1 MLNTVRKIKGSECS
15 AIQHRK
21 SRSQKYVMSRV
32 PLATVSWK
40 RTKKD
45 NCATYEKNAE
55 RTEREA
61 EKSKTGKQEET
72 TGKGD
77 KCCKW
82 ISRAIGFKS
91 FLFFCS
97 SHPSIHSFINPM
109 FFTWINST
117 QFEGEENKNK
127 NSRKINNC
135 WRSRKKFLKF
145 FVSHLHSCMF
155 ISLLL
160 CQLKERKAIYLTI
173 TLPWKRKD
181 ARNDEMINF
190 DEIRNRRE
198 ARQGW
203 RNVSRMLWVVCL
215 NY

>member
-1 MLNTVRKIKGSECS
+1 MLITKICYESSASCHCLLLTVIESERRKI
-15 AIQHRK
+15 IVQLTRK
-21 SRSQKYVMSRV
+21 TLKEQREKPKKVRRV
-32 PLATVSWK
+32 N
-40 RTKKD
+40 KK
-45 NCATYEKNAE
+45 
-55 RTEREA
+55 
-61 EKSKTGKQEET
+61 KQQE
-72 TGKGD
+72 
-77 KCCKW
+77 
-82 ISRAIGFKS
+82 RAIS
-91 FLFFCS
+91 VVSESLALSALSRFFS
-97 SHPSIHSFINPM
+97 AALRFHSFINPM